1 MNILQQAARRL
12 ERLEALDKVAR
23 PLAGAVGRA
32 VRPRVV
38 RNLLSGTDLGHPL
51 HPMLTDLPRPAAR
64 GHNQHC
70 TGAVLAPGVSCNVD
84 LRFRPTTMG
93 PRAATLDVT
102 ANVAAYGVTLHAVG
116 LGPNVIWTQASLDFG
131 DTKVGV
137 QTPAQTV
144 GLINQ
149 GNAPLT
155 ITLVDTSGDGADF
168 TLIDMTPGIVT
179 LPPNAEKV
187 FQVRFKAT
195 ASGNRQASLRV
206 HAGFQIYAVTFTGV
220 GGT

>member
-12 ERLEALDKVAR
+12 ERLGALDKVAK

-102 ANVAAYGVTLHAVG
+102 ANVAAYGSRCTRWASAPMSYGPRRHSTSVTPRWACRR
-116 LGPNVIWTQASLDFG
+116 PRRRSASS
-131 DTKVGV
+131 T
-137 QTPAQTV
+137 
-144 GLINQ
+144 
-149 GNAPLT
+149 
-155 ITLVDTSGDGADF
+155 
-168 TLIDMTPGIVT
+168 
-179 LPPNAEKV
+179 
-187 FQVRFKAT
+187 KAT
-195 ASGNRQASLRV
+195 HR
-206 HAGFQIYAVTFTGV
+206 
-220 GGT
+220 